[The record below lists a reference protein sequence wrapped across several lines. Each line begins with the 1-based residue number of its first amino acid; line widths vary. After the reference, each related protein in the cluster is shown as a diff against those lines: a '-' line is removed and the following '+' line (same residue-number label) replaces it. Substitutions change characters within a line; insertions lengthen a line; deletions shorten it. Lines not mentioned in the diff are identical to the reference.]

1 MNFSKRVVTVFGA
14 AILFVGSAV
23 AQNASSKAT
32 ADISTTYKCNM
43 SLAQSN
49 DDLLTPTSCVD
60 IFTGATAEVKNKWI
74 KIMESTMKLSN
85 SQSVFVSPSLVTGLY
100 TQTRTKTTTGT
111 ESTATAMGGVYLR
124 AVLVPVIG
132 GNEIVGAPLSACTT
146 APGTLGCQNVAGKYG
161 VILDSRVQ
169 TLTQALSDCVVN
181 AGVLAGTCTFDS
193 TIDLIL

>member
-1 MNFSKRVVTVFGA
+1 MNFSKKVATIFGA
-14 AILFVGSAV
+14 AVMFVGSAV

-43 SLAQSN
+43 SVDQAN
-49 DDLLTPTSCVD
+49 DDLLLPTSCVD
-60 IFTGATAEVKNKWI
+60 IFTGATAEVKNNWV
-74 KIMESTMKLSN
+74 KIMEAPMKLSN

-124 AVLVPVIG
+124 AVMVPTNG
-132 GNEIVGAPLSACTT
+132 TNEIVGAPLTACTT

-169 TLTQALSDCVVN
+169 TLTQALS
-181 AGVLAGTCTFDS
+181 
-193 TIDLIL
+193 